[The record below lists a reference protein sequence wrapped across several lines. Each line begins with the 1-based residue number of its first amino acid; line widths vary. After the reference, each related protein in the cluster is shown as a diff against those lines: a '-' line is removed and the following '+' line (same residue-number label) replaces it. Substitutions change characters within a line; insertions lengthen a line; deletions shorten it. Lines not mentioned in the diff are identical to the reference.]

1 MMRAG
6 FLMDPLRMRFAFGAD
21 ERAALSGLFALDG
34 AAVTRA
40 SDFDDPAGIDA
51 ILMGWGASDLTAA
64 DLDRMPKLKAIVH
77 FGGGF
82 GGEPLAIERGIFTA
96 NAKAVNAV
104 PVADFTLAMITLAAK
119 DVFWAERQ
127 YRAEQRFLDREIEY
141 PCAGLGGATV
151 GIVGASTIG
160 RLVIEGLVARGHE
173 VAVYDPFLTA
183 EHADELGVRVETE
196 LTRLAAQSRILSLH
210 APDIPTTRGMISAE
224 VLAALPDGATFINT
238 ARGALVDQDALVSEL
253 ASGRIRALLDVT
265 EPDPLTA
272 GHPLFDMPNVYL
284 TPHVAG
290 AMGTEIRDL
299 GRASVAALLRFAG
312 ALV

>member
-1 MMRAG
+1 MMRAA
-6 FLMDPLRMRFAFGAD
+6 FLMDPLRMRFAFGDD
-21 ERAALSGLFALDG
+21 ERRTLGELFALDET
-34 AAVTRA
+34 AVTRA
-40 SDFDDPAGIDA
+40 SDFDDPAAIDA
-51 ILMGWGASDLTAA
+51 ILMGWGAADLTAA

-82 GGEPLAIERGIFTA
+82 GGEQIAIERGIFTA

-127 YRAEQRFLDREIEY
+127 YRSEQRFLDREIEY
-141 PCAGLGGATV
+141 PGSGLGERTV
-151 GIVGASTIG
+151 GVIGASTIG
-160 RLVIEGLVARGHE
+160 ELVIRGLTTRGID
-173 VAVYDPFLTA
+173 VAVYDPFLSPDRA
-183 EHADELGVRVETE
+183 EALGVRVESD
-196 LTRLAAQSRILSLH
+196 LVRLAAQSRILSLH
-210 APDIPTTRGMISAE
+210 APATPATRGMISAR

-253 ASGRIRALLDVT
+253 ASGRIRAVLDVT
-265 EPDPLTA
+265 EPDPLPA
-272 GHPLFDMPNVYL
+272 GHPLFAMPNVYL

-299 GRASVAALLRFAG
+299 GRASIAALMRFAG

>member
-1 MMRAG
+1 MMRAA
-6 FLMDPLRMRFAFGAD
+6 FLMDQIRMRFAFGAD
-21 ERAALSGLFALDG
+21 ERRRLGELFTLDVAAATS
-34 AAVTRA
+34 A
-40 SDFDDPAGIDA
+40 SDLDDPAGVDA
-51 ILMGWGASDLTAA
+51 ILMGWGAA
-64 DLDRMPKLKAIVH
+64 DLSETDFDRMPKLKAIVH

-82 GGEPLAIERGIFTA
+82 AGEQIAHARGIFTA

-127 YRAEQRFLDREIEY
+127 YRSEQRFLDREIEY
-141 PCAGLGGATV
+141 PRAGLGGRTV
-151 GIVGASTIG
+151 GVIGASTIG
-160 RLVIEGLVARGHE
+160 EIVIRGLTVRGTD
-173 VAVYDPFLTA
+173 VAVYDPFLTPDRA
-183 EHADELGVRVETE
+183 AALGVRVESD
-196 LTRLAAQSRILSLH
+196 LVRLAGQSRILSLH
-210 APDIPTTRGMISAE
+210 APDITSTRGMISAR

-253 ASGRIRALLDVT
+253 ASGRIRAVLDVT
-265 EPDPLTA
+265 EPDPLPA
-272 GHPLFDMPNVYL
+272 GHPLFAMPNVYL

-299 GRASVAALLRFAG
+299 GRASVAALMRFAG